1 MKKTHVSIFVVLLLA
16 LLLLTA
22 TTAFAQADRT
32 ALSGTGAISS
42 PGRMPACG
50 KRTAGSSSGM
60 SPSQGPSTSA
70 Q

>member
-32 ALSGTGAISS
+32 ALRARTEMKG
-42 PGRMPACG
+42 PARG
-50 KRTAGSSSGM
+50 
-60 SPSQGPSTSA
+60 
-70 Q
+70 